1 MVFANNTKNNE
12 TLESRIK
19 FINKLKKE
27 RLI

>member
-19 FINKLKKE
+19 LIDKLKKE